1 MNKKKRILIITI
13 AAVLTVITVGS
24 VLLATLPRSSEEKP
38 EETSDNIELTVDELF
53 VKELLDGSN
62 IDDLVGDPDWKENVV
77 DSTENYVMVDADK
90 FDFSKEIGIEDGY
103 TNIYFSEESREI
115 ELLQHNYVT
124 YTNDLDPKQEIE
136 TLVGNVQG
144 NITALLGNPSEAFM
158 LMNTSGE
165 FIDYDGLSIDEMI
178 EKVLEGGHVM
188 YVMYECN
195 GLRYEMNIMF
205 SDDTVYS
212 IVWIYN
218 EISVCGDDCE
228 H

>member
-1 MNKKKRILIITI
+1 
-13 AAVLTVITVGS
+13 
-24 VLLATLPRSSEEKP
+24 
-38 EETSDNIELTVDELF
+38 
-53 VKELLDGSN
+53 
-62 IDDLVGDPDWKENVV
+62 
-77 DSTENYVMVDADK
+77 
-90 FDFSKEIGIEDGY
+90 
-103 TNIYFSEESREI
+103 
-115 ELLQHNYVT
+115 
-124 YTNDLDPKQEIE
+124 
-136 TLVGNVQG
+136 
-144 NITALLGNPSEAFM
+144 
-158 LMNTSGE
+158 
-165 FIDYDGLSIDEMI
+165 MI